1 MCLHSIKHTHEG
13 VAGKMFVFLYTLV
26 RRRGWIYSGNKEGTN
41 REVDDV
47 VKSQRKHQHDGHGRC
62 AVTKSVERRMA
73 MTSGEQ
79 LQQCQAATNQVAD
92 FSTHAI
98 GVSARYCAA
107 RWQAEIHSNGGQ
119 QLTRRRV
126 TNEESTTTVVLLRA

>member
-1 MCLHSIKHTHEG
+1 MWSSRSEQQHEG
-13 VAGKMFVFLYTLV
+13 
-26 RRRGWIYSGNKEGTN
+26 R
-41 REVDDV
+41 
-47 VKSQRKHQHDGHGRC
+47 GRC
-62 AVTKSVERRMA
+62 AVMKSVERRMA

-92 FSTHAI
+92 FSTHAA

-107 RWQAEIHSNGGQ
+107 RWQAEVRSNGGQ